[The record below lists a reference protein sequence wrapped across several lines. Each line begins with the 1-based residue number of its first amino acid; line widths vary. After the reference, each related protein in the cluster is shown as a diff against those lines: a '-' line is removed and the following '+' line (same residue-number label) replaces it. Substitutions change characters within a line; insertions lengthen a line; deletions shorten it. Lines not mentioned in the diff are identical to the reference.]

1 MMVVMVVM
9 ADDDGTRAGQVLK
22 MFEGKSV
29 ERHNIPE
36 ELKELLRCEGRQC
49 AQCTTVAH

>member
-1 MMVVMVVM
+1 M
-9 ADDDGTRAGQVLK
+9 ADDDGTRAGQILK
-22 MFEGKSV
+22 MFEGQSV

-49 AQCTTVAH
+49 AQCTTAAH